1 MGSNWHTI
9 NQSISKGLACL
20 VGRCTKILDDY
31 CWISSPQLITKVL
44 NLHKEKRGVYSPQA
58 AGFAGLREEYSETQ
72 FFPPTFKGASTD
84 TQSINQSPKDSLLLS
99 AGYLKIRLIPT
110 EFKSWIY
117 ARKKKQWIFS
127 SSCRPWRNCGKNLCK
142 PNFSQ
147 TSHNPQSGSNW
158 HTINQSPKASL
169 LLSAANFK
177 SWVISI
183 EFITTTI
190 HKNLE
195 SIYARKTCESSPR
208 AATSTNPIFPHPPKS
223 SIMLQFTHNQ
233 ISKRPRLPL
242 SMIRVGD
249 RPKLYWFRHRKC
261 THHPPTKLKLNPS
274 NTRLALRGP
283 GLCVSAGIFATSK
296 KEFVT
301 WRGCRNQSVGKAC
314 RLGHKSSRGMRNG
327 LTLIN
332 LQIAYYKLHT
342 NCCDVVDDGR
352 WWVSFRC
359 VACAP
364 RSDRRVWGSSE
375 GGSKRKEKTLNLTL
389 HVSMTEV
396 RLVL

>member
-1 MGSNWHTI
+1 MRGIFSSSCRLCGTAGRIFGNPIFSPNLQRGFNWHSI
-9 NQSISKGLACL
+9 NQSLSKGLASL
-20 VGRCTKILDDY
+20 VGRLSKILIDSY
-31 CWISSPQLITKVL
+31 WIQVL
-44 NLHKEKRGVYSPQA
+44 NLRKEK
-58 AGFAGLREEYSETQ
+58 
-72 FFPPTFKGASTD
+72 
-84 TQSINQSPKDSLLLS
+84 
-99 AGYLKIRLIPT
+99 
-110 EFKSWIY
+110 
-117 ARKKKQWIFS
+117 KQRIFS

-208 AATSTNPIFPHPPKS
+208 AATSTNPIFPHPPES

-242 SMIRVGD
+242 QMIRVGD

-301 WRGCRNQSVGKAC
+301 WRGCRNQSVGEAC

-332 LQIAYYKLHT
+332 LQIAYYKLLT
-342 NCCDVVDDGR
+342 NYTQIAVMWWMMEGDEWAFVAWHVLLGQTEECGEVLKVDRKG
-352 WWVSFRC
+352 
-359 VACAP
+359 
-364 RSDRRVWGSSE
+364 
-375 GGSKRKEKTLNLTL
+375 KRKLLT
-389 HVSMTEV
+389 
-396 RLVL
+396 